1 VKRFL
6 KRGEN
11 FLFSLIVFLIPSQ
24 LGYHFFIKSSYVYG
38 IRIDYLAPTIYL
50 TDILILALFI
60 FCLARVQK
68 IKIKPWALALGGFA
82 LINLSTSNF
91 SAASIYKWI
100 KVGEAI
106 FFGYYVFSKRN
117 LLIKKRVLPPL
128 ALSVIV
134 FSVIGIVQFFLQR
147 SIGGLL
153 YFLGERTFSSTTPG
167 ISLFTVFGRQ
177 FLRPY
182 STFSHPNSMA
192 GFMLVAVLF
201 LLSLANS
208 ASNRIIRTSLV
219 FGIFSILISASLS
232 SILAFITMGIFRF
245 LMIYRRGFASKI
257 IHVFLPFLMVFSIF
271 LPLVARTYLK
281 AGDSVVGENI
291 KKRLILAEVVGKNF
305 SDSPIWGIGL
315 NNFIPKLLSSG
326 RLPEL
331 AWWLQPVH
339 NIFLLTLAEAGLIG
353 LVILFLLFQKAIISA
368 IRFSGATVF
377 PLLAIFLTGYADHY
391 WLTLQQ
397 NEILLSFILGL
408 SFRRT
413 L

>member
-1 VKRFL
+1 
-6 KRGEN
+6 
-11 FLFSLIVFLIPSQ
+11 
-24 LGYHFFIKSSYVYG
+24 
-38 IRIDYLAPTIYL
+38 
-50 TDILILALFI
+50 
-60 FCLARVQK
+60 
-68 IKIKPWALALGGFA
+68 
-82 LINLSTSNF
+82 
-91 SAASIYKWI
+91 
-100 KVGEAI
+100 
-106 FFGYYVFSKRN
+106 
-117 LLIKKRVLPPL
+117 
-128 ALSVIV
+128 
-134 FSVIGIVQFFLQR
+134 
-147 SIGGLL
+147 
-153 YFLGERTFSSTTPG
+153 
-167 ISLFTVFGRQ
+167 
-177 FLRPY
+177 
-182 STFSHPNSMA
+182 
-192 GFMLVAVLF
+192 
-201 LLSLANS
+201 
-208 ASNRIIRTSLV
+208 
-219 FGIFSILISASLS
+219 
-232 SILAFITMGIFRF
+232 
-245 LMIYRRGFASKI
+245 MIYRRGFASKI